1 MAHNLIFIDEITPE
15 FLTEAKAKFKRWIR
29 THQGHRDVLELD
41 TWNTIELEN
50 GGFIDFHLDLYD
62 GDLTLELFPCNTPRY
77 EKEGATTEVWI
88 GFDRTNSVVI
98 RDNELT
104 ELLPQSIIEYVKEQR
119 SYADES

>member
-29 THQGHRDVLELD
+29 TQEGHKDALELD

-62 GDLTLELFPCNTPRY
+62 GDLTLELFPCNKPRF

-88 GFDRTNSVVI
+88 GFDLTNSIVI
-98 RDNELT
+98 RDDELT

-119 SYADES
+119 EGE